1 MVRVLASQQ
10 CGPGSIPARCHMW
23 VEFVV
28 GSRPSYEGFSLGSPV
43 ILPPQ
48 KPTLQIPIRSG
59 NIGRRAALRGIAT
72 ANSYLF
78 ILFFIFYFLLTLRI
92 LKP

>member
-10 CGPGSIPARCHMW
+10 CVPDSILARCNMW

-78 ILFFIFYFLLTLRI
+78 ILF
-92 LKP
+92 